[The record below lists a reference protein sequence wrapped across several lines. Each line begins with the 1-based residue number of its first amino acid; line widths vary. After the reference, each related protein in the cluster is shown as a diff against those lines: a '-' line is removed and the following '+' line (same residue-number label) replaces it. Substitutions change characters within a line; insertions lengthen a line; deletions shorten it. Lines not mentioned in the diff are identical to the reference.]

1 MAKELTE
8 VERLDLAARA
18 EAIEPFVSRAALPMA
33 FTTVIAFMLA
43 LGSNASFEETIA
55 VWVFF
60 CAAVSTL
67 VMLLRHWCYAAYGL
81 SILNFLGAVALVAS
95 KYPKD
100 VYSYT
105 FLGSFTNQF
114 FLVWFLA
121 NGYGWWKA
129 ARPFVIAHT
138 DSYDEEC
145 KQVGQWLSE
154 LKYGRHNGEV
164 LEFSVKGF
172 WSGSWTYRLL
182 DLGNCWAIAKFK
194 YHNLRGLVEFRIQGP
209 GAVTAKEQTNGKLRI
224 EIGSRP
230 IPNVDPSPESRKRLL
245 SGLEKA

>member
-1 MAKELTE
+1 MGKELTE

-33 FTTVIAFMLA
+33 FATVIAFLLT
-43 LGSNASFEETIA
+43 LGSNSSSEEIITL
-55 VWVFF
+55 WVFF
-60 CAAVSTL
+60 CVAASTL

-81 SILNFLGAVALVAS
+81 SILNFLGAIGILIDS
-95 KYPKD
+95 KD
-100 VYSYT
+100 MYSHT

-114 FLVWFLA
+114 FLVLFLA

-129 ARPFVIAHT
+129 ATPFVIAHT
-138 DSYDEEC
+138 DSYDSER

-164 LEFSVKGF
+164 LEFSVNGF

-182 DLGNCWAIAKFK
+182 DLGNCWAVAKFK
-194 YHNLRGLVEFRIQGP
+194 YPNLRGLAEFSIQGP
-209 GAVTAKEQTNGKLRI
+209 GTVTAKEQENGKLRI